1 MKSLVFSA
9 DELYKCSL
17 QSERRNLHLTKESF
31 TEKSK
36 DLIKKITDGLYNFS
50 FKEKNS
56 FYVNSQI
63 DKFEFFFQNLV
74 LRNIYKNIKTLY
86 KLTQSNRDEI
96 ISQIQILLKEN
107 NYWVLKLDVKSFYES
122 IDFHKVIDKIKKASR
137 LNSQTIYLMEKIFT
151 QLGKNIGIPRGISLS
166 AIIAELFMKDFDLN
180 VKRKDGVYYY
190 ARFVDDIIV
199 FCNSKATQE
208 QVKKEIEEE
217 LKKLGLKLNKEKIQI
232 WNQSNADELT
242 YLGYEFSHNGRE
254 IDISIADKKV
264 KKIKTRI
271 VRSFINYQKNNDF
284 NLLKNRI
291 KFLTGNITLEK
302 TDLERINVGIFY
314 NYKLISENGK
324 RKIRELDCF
333 YQKILNCKSG
343 KLGVFLSRNL
353 LHGQKKRLKSYS
365 FLFGFENKV
374 RHSFSFQE
382 MKEIKRCWL

>member
-17 QSERRNLHLTKESF
+17 QSERRNLHLTKELF

-36 DLIKKITDGLYNFS
+36 DLIKKLTDGLYDFS
-50 FKEKNS
+50 FKEKNL
-56 FYVNSQI
+56 FYVNSQL

-96 ISQIQILLKEN
+96 VSQIHTLLKEK
-107 NYWVLKLDVKSFYES
+107 NYWILKLDLKSFYES
-122 IDFHKVIDKIKKASR
+122 INFCKVIEKLKKTCR
-137 LNSQTIYLMEKIFT
+137 LNSQTIFLLEKIFT
-151 QLGKNIGIPRGISLS
+151 QLENNVGVPRGISVS

-190 ARFVDDIIV
+190 ARFVDDMII
-199 FCNSKATQE
+199 FCSSKETQE
-208 QVKKEIEEE
+208 KVKKEIEEE
-217 LKKLGLKLNKEKIQI
+217 LKKMGLELNDKKIQI
-232 WNQSNADELT
+232 WDNSSTDELT
-242 YLGYEFSHNGRE
+242 YLGYEFSHNE
-254 IDISIADKKV
+254 KKIDISIAEKKI

-271 VRSFINYQKNNDF
+271 VKSFINFVKNKNF
-284 NLLKNRI
+284 NLLENRI
-291 KFLTGNITLEK
+291 KFLTGNMTLEK
-302 TDLERINVGIFY
+302 IDLGHVNVGIFY
-314 NYKLISENGK
+314 NYKLISEKGK
-324 RKIRELDCF
+324 QKLRGLDCF

-343 KLGVFLSRNL
+343 KLGVSLSRRL
-353 LHGQKKRLKSYS
+353 LYGQKKRLKHYS

-382 MKEIKRCWL
+382 MNEIKRCWL